1 MARLLIA
8 KPEVSFHTLFHAV
21 LAQAGYVA
29 IEAANSYE
37 GRPAAD
43 VACLAGGR
51 LGRRAPAQAPLLIVD
66 AEAQFQA
73 FFCEVLAQAGYLV
86 TEAVSRSAGLAVADA
101 AGLAD
106 GRMDLR
112 YLVVY

>member
-1 MARLLIA
+1 MARLLIV
-8 KPEVSFHTLFHAV
+8 KPEAYFYTIFHAV

-43 VACLAGGR
+43 VVCLADGR
-51 LGRRAPAQAPLLIVD
+51 LDRRAPAPARLLIVE
-66 AEAQFQA
+66 AAAQFHDI
-73 FFCEVLAQAGYLV
+73 FCEVLIQEDYVV
-86 TEAVSRSAGLAVADA
+86 TEAVSRSAGLAVTDA

-106 GRMDLR
+106 GRLGLR
-112 YLVVY
+112 YLVVS

>member
-1 MARLLIA
+1 MARLLIV
-8 KPEVSFHTLFHAV
+8 KPEASFYTLFQV
-21 LAQAGYVA
+21 VRAQAGYVA

-37 GRPAAD
+37 GRPSAD
-43 VACLAGGR
+43 MMCLADGR
-51 LGRRAPAQAPLLIVD
+51 LDRRAPTRSRLLIVD

>member
-1 MARLLIA
+1 MARLLIV
-8 KPEVSFHTLFHAV
+8 KPEASFYTLFQV
-21 LAQAGYVA
+21 V
-29 IEAANSYE
+29 
-37 GRPAAD
+37 R
-43 VACLAGGR
+43 
-51 LGRRAPAQAPLLIVD
+51 
-66 AEAQFQA
+66 
-73 FFCEVLAQAGYLV
+73 AQAGYLV